1 MVSMLHC
8 HLVYYMSRERQVSM
22 SATDSVSEVARLRER
37 LEKEYEALTLLKAGF
52 AVSANH
58 TSITKRMEL
67 FGDCLSQTQEQLTL
81 LIGDAAA
88 EQVVAEVLLG

>member
-1 MVSMLHC
+1 
-8 HLVYYMSRERQVSM
+8 M
-22 SATDSVSEVARLRER
+22 SATDSVSEVARLREQ
-37 LEKEYEALTLLKAGF
+37 LEKEYEALTLLKGGF

-58 TSITKRMEL
+58 ASITKRMEL
-67 FGDCLSQTQEQLTL
+67 FGDCLSKTEEQLAL

>member
-1 MVSMLHC
+1 
-8 HLVYYMSRERQVSM
+8 M

-67 FGDCLSQTQEQLTL
+67 FGDCL
-81 LIGDAAA
+81 
-88 EQVVAEVLLG
+88 